1 MNVSATNYQKE
12 KSSILLLLTERRDE
26 EFGQE
31 REVAK
36 GVVFAAESFFQPVLQ
51 GVVGEYGMA
60 HGDAH

>member
-1 MNVSATNYQKE
+1 MNVSATNYQKD

-31 REVAK
+31 WEVAK
-36 GVVFAAESFFQPVLQ
+36 RVVLAAESFFQPVLQ